1 VSQIEKASGL
11 SLVSD
16 SFKYTAR
23 PLCRE
28 TSCQL
33 VVRRFDDTKKKLEQ
47 GGKKLIGGGRN

>member
-1 VSQIEKASGL
+1 MSQIEKSSGL

-33 VVRRFDDTKKKLEQ
+33 VVRRFDDTKKKLEKS
-47 GGKKLIGGGRN
+47 GKGLIGGGRS